1 MPPSAKLGW
10 GTQESLPRTQPQG
23 WGRQAGAN
31 IKENAN
37 LWAGSLDPEGDPGIL
52 GLGLGWLSLHGLL
65 LGPLQ
70 VHDS

>member
-37 LWAGSLDPEGDPGIL
+37 LWAGSLDPEWDPGTQTRMAVSPRAPS
-52 GLGLGWLSLHGLL
+52 GSSPGS
-65 LGPLQ
+65 
-70 VHDS
+70 